1 MKRVRGALS
10 ETAIGWLELKSSL
23 MNKFN
28 RIRAKQGSTRYV
40 GVVQFVAVRVLR
52 IHLLFGLL
60 VIVQLSACGSVQNR
74 STLYSNAGVAV
85 LGVSAKT
92 GLETAINRNGL
103 ATDFTKLLVER
114 RAFPV
119 LPSARLRQY
128 VGADKVAN
136 MLNRFAETGKLDQ
149 SDLNALI
156 AADLPTPMIVL
167 ARLEEDYVVKLPA
180 RREAVLNRA
189 GELLADREKKVL
201 ATQRVTRVSATLI
214 DLREGRQIWNRHFRV
229 DPVAEATTTQYLGSS
244 FSGSLAAAF
253 ANTMV
258 NGIRVV
264 RYPAAPSLRLSMVSL
279 LREIAENLPIR

>member
-1 MKRVRGALS
+1 
-10 ETAIGWLELKSSL
+10 
-23 MNKFN
+23 MNIFN
-28 RIRAKQGSTRYV
+28 RVFAKQRSLCTL
-40 GVVQFVAVRVLR
+40 GVASHSNVWVLR
-52 IHLLFGLL
+52 VGLLIGFL
-60 VIVQLSACGSVQNR
+60 VIVQLSACGSTQNL
-74 STLYSNAGVAV
+74 SSQYSNTGIAV

-103 ATDFTKLLVER
+103 AADFTKLLVER

-119 LPSARLRQY
+119 LPTATLRQY
-128 VGADKVAN
+128 VGADRVVD
-136 MLNRFAETGKLDQ
+136 MLNRFAKNGRLDPR
-149 SDLNALI
+149 DIKALMS
-156 AADLPTPMIVL
+156 AGLPTPRIVL

-180 RREAVLNRA
+180 RREVVLNRV

-214 DLREGRQIWNRHFRV
+214 DLRNGSEVWNRHFRV

-258 NGIRVV
+258 NGVRVV
-264 RYPAAPSLRLSMVSL
+264 RYPPAPTLRLSMISL
-279 LREIAENLPIR
+279 LREIADNLPVR

>member
-1 MKRVRGALS
+1 
-10 ETAIGWLELKSSL
+10 
-23 MNKFN
+23 
-28 RIRAKQGSTRYV
+28 
-40 GVVQFVAVRVLR
+40 VLR
-52 IHLLFGLL
+52 IHLLLGFLF
-60 VIVQLSACGSVQNR
+60 IVQLSACGSTQNLP
-74 STLYSNAGVAV
+74 SQYSNAGIAV

-103 ATDFTKLLVER
+103 AADFTKLLVER

-119 LPSARLRQY
+119 LPTATLRQY
-128 VGADKVAN
+128 IGIDRVAD
-136 MLNRFAETGKLDQ
+136 MLNRFAKNGRLDPR
-149 SDLNALI
+149 DIKALMS
-156 AADLPTPMIVL
+156 AGLPTPRIVL

-180 RREAVLNRA
+180 RREVVLNRV

-214 DLREGRQIWNRHFRV
+214 DLRNGSEVWNRHFRV

-258 NGIRVV
+258 NGVRVV
-264 RYPAAPSLRLSMVSL
+264 RYPPAPTLRLSMISL
-279 LREIAENLPIR
+279 LREIADNLPVR

>member
-1 MKRVRGALS
+1 
-10 ETAIGWLELKSSL
+10 
-23 MNKFN
+23 MNIFN
-28 RIRAKQGSTRYV
+28 RIRAKRRSTRSIQ
-40 GVVQFVAVRVLR
+40 VVQFVAVRVLR

-60 VIVQLSACGSVQNR
+60 VIVQLSACGSAQNR
-74 STLYSNAGVAV
+74 STQYSNAGVAV
-85 LGVSAKT
+85 LGVSAKI

-119 LPSARLRQY
+119 LPSGRLRQY
-128 VGADKVAN
+128 VGADKVTN
-136 MLNRFAETGKLDQ
+136 MLNRFAETGRLDQ
-149 SDLNALI
+149 RDINALM
-156 AADLPTPMIVL
+156 AADLPTPRIVL

-180 RREAVLNRA
+180 RREVVLNRS
-189 GELLADREKKVL
+189 GELLADRERKVL
-201 ATQRVTRVSATLI
+201 ATQRVTRVSATLV
-214 DLREGRQIWNRHFRV
+214 DLRDGRQIWNRHFRV